1 MNLVLTRATFPSS
14 TCTPPNGVF
23 YQLDNDSGDVD
34 MFAVK
39 RKSRA
44 QIRPPPYRRK
54 KTGTYCSR
62 AVQGGRLTAVV
73 KSHSSVIF
81 TVVHCNPCYEGVSV
95 HELKSFHR
103 V

>member
-54 KTGTYCSR
+54 KR
-62 AVQGGRLTAVV
+62 ARIVPGLYKVVVSLLSLNHTRL
-73 KSHSSVIF
+73 
-81 TVVHCNPCYEGVSV
+81 
-95 HELKSFHR
+95 
-103 V
+103 